1 MFTFKG
7 VVNNIQ
13 NSLIDTLFTR
23 FTGMTESLINSNH
36 PHQLLLESSG
46 GVVGGD
52 SSPPIHCCAY
62 CSRPSSDSSL
72 TTLDC
77 GVHRICAHCY
87 SSAAASATG
96 AGGATSTNQSMMNS
110 RKNST
115 DTESCTSG
123 GGKINKHLMNTISEG
138 AAAAT
143 SASIESSS
151 SVSSTDEANNL
162 DERFKKSFAL
172 KCKLCSIY
180 GGGGFGQ
187 GAHDATLAASSPPLS
202 SSPAT
207 ANHQL
212 VYQHY
217 GIHHPQL
224 QHHLQQQ
231 RFPPSSSS
239 LTGDD
244 SNTLFNNFGYNI
256 NTYFSDLLR
265 EL

>member
-1 MFTFKG
+1 
-7 VVNNIQ
+7 VNNIQ

-46 GVVGGD
+46 GVGGD

-180 GGGGFGQ
+180 GGVGQ
-187 GAHDATLAASSPPLS
+187 GAHDATLAAISPPLS

-207 ANHQL
+207 ANYQL

-256 NTYFSDLLR
+256 NTYFSELLR